1 MDHPRT
7 IEFEETL
14 RTALLTL
21 DAYLEDRWGE
31 AFPLHPAR
39 PPRGQTSGGEMD
51 GLFNV
56 GASFTPGFGSRLGRG
71 WAVDIHLATLA
82 QVSPEVRRAIQEE
95 ARVKLVEELAR
106 VFPGRRLLVEED
118 GGALKI
124 HGDLSLGSL

>member
-1 MDHPRT
+1 
-7 IEFEETL
+7 
-14 RTALLTL
+14 
-21 DAYLEDRWGE
+21 
-31 AFPLHPAR
+31 
-39 PPRGQTSGGEMD
+39 MD